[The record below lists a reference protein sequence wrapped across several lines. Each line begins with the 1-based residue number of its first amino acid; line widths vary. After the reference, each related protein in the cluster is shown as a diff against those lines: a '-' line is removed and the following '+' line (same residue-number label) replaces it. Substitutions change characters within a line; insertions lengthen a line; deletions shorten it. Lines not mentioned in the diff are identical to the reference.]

1 MHMKKIFQIY
11 NTICSKYKNNNEL
24 IDKLLSFLSENPRI
38 KNSIDDFLYKNLKNN
53 GHLDPISV
61 IQLIGL
67 IHQKK
72 KEGNKIDKTDER
84 KHFGIYYTDFE
95 VAKQIT
101 KEAFKLTEKN
111 EDLLKIK
118 FLEPCSGIGIFVL
131 SFIDYTFGTLQNLTS
146 AKAQKI
152 IDNIF
157 CADIDREA
165 MELLKKIIPL
175 YINFKYKI
183 KVTINKDNFYAGNA
197 LFNLL
202 NGTITKNDLK
212 KIFSIN
218 DGFDMALTNPPYK
231 LLKENSNKYSTNGK
245 DGHIDIKELVSF
257 IKNNNIYRYNEG
269 TLNYYKIFTEEI
281 IENYTNKN
289 GKIGLLIPITL
300 LNDRQSEKLRK
311 RMMENYSFSKIYI
324 IPEKNEFFP
333 DISQAFCFF
342 ALDKSKQGKTLEI
355 NPEVISATDF
365 EKRSIEI
372 EIKTIKTISE
382 TAPIIIENEK
392 GWDVLEKINNHPKV
406 KSFTDIHNLRGELD
420 LTLDKSFVTEQK
432 TDYPLL
438 RGVNIAE
445 FNFELGNLYV
455 DENFILKLNGKKEH
469 LSKDRLVCQQVSNI
483 HGNKRLKF
491 TKIPA
496 NMVLGNSCNYIC
508 KKKSLFEDKNIS
520 LDYLLG
526 VLNSLLLD
534 WRFKITNSN
543 NHISN
548 YEIDELPIVI
558 PNENQKIEI
567 ENLVSKIKKD
577 KNDDNVAKLN
587 IEIFKLYSL
596 TRDEIDFILSKCRE
610 KNLIS
615 AINRNLNYAL

>member
-1 MHMKKIFQIY
+1 MKKIFQIY

-24 IDKLLSFLSENPRI
+24 IEKLLSFLSENPRI
-38 KNSIDDFLYKNLKNN
+38 EDSVDDFLYKNLKKD
-53 GHLDPISV
+53 GYIDPISV

-67 IHQKK
+67 IHQKR
-72 KEGNKIDKTDER
+72 KEDIKIDKTDER

-95 VAKQIT
+95 VAKKIT
-101 KEAFKLTEKN
+101 KETLKFTEKS

-118 FLEPCSGIGIFVL
+118 FLEPCSGIGIFIL
-131 SFIDYTFGTLQNLTS
+131 SFIDYTFNVIPNLNIT
-146 AKAQKI
+146 KAQKI
-152 IDNIF
+152 INNIF

-165 MELLKKIIPL
+165 VGLLMKILPL

-183 KVTINKDNFYAGNA
+183 KIAINENNFYAGNA
-197 LFNLL
+197 LFNLS
-202 NGTITKNDLK
+202 NGIITKNDLK

-218 DGFDMALTNPPYK
+218 NGFDIVLTNPPYK
-231 LLKENSNKYSTNGK
+231 LLKENSNKYSGNEKNTHINIK
-245 DGHIDIKELVSF
+245 DLVSF
-257 IKNNNIYRYNEG
+257 IKNNNVYKYNEG

-289 GKIGLLIPITL
+289 GKVGLLIPITL

-311 RMMENYSFSKIYI
+311 RMIENYSFSKIYI

-342 ALDKSKQGKTLEI
+342 ALDKSKRGKNLEI
-355 NPEVISATDF
+355 NPEVISTTDF
-365 EKRSIEI
+365 EKRSIKIEI
-372 EIKTIKTISE
+372 ETIKTISE

-392 GWDVLEKINNHPKV
+392 GWDVLEKINSHPKV

-420 LTLDKSFVTEQK
+420 LTLDKSFITEQK

-469 LSKDRLVCQQVSNI
+469 LLKDRLVCQQVSNI

-496 NMVLGNSCNYIC
+496 NVVLGNSCNYIC
-508 KKKSLFEDKNIS
+508 KKESLFEDKNIS

-548 YEIDELPIVI
+548 YEIDELPIVL
-558 PNENQKIEI
+558 PNENQKIKI

-577 KNDDNVAKLN
+577 NDDDDVAKLN
-587 IEIFKLYSL
+587 IEVFKLYRL
-596 TRDEIDFILSKCRE
+596 TRDEIDFILSKSRE